1 MLNTAGY
8 SSLAF
13 RREERAIARNLE
25 DTSAEMGRGENTCA
39 VSAAREEPQCRETE
53 KKEKKE
59 EGDGPVKNQGIG
71 VGRRTEEG

>member
-13 RREERAIARNLE
+13 RREERAGARNLE
-25 DTSAEMGRGENTCA
+25 DTSAQMGRGENTCA
-39 VSAAREEPQCRETE
+39 VSAAREEPQYRGTE
-53 KKEKKE
+53 KEKKE

-71 VGRRTEEG
+71 VGRRTGEG